1 MQNEKAEDTHTHTIK
16 TLPDPAIISA
26 PNGQLDDLVRFCA
39 PSVGIESCIMIVDPK
54 FGLAEFECTPVTYH
68 QLLVQIHRGK
78 IFPVFLGPALERTSH
93 HSYILLLPWY
103 LCKKNFNVFEPL
115 EQMERRL

>member
-1 MQNEKAEDTHTHTIK
+1 MT
-16 TLPDPAIISA
+16 
-26 PNGQLDDLVRFCA
+26 
-39 PSVGIESCIMIVDPK
+39 VDPK
-54 FGLAEFECTPVTYH
+54 FSLGEFECTPVTYH
-68 QLLVQIHRGK
+68 QLLVQIHWGK